1 MAMPKHEKQ
10 PETQP
15 EKVIEFKQVRKH
27 YKDYQALKGISLEV
41 YRGEFIGLLGPNG
54 AGKTTLV
61 EILEGLKMP
70 DSGSVRVLG
79 KSWQQDALYLRHRLS
94 AVLQE
99 TLFINKLRVEE
110 VLKLFGSFYG
120 CSRQRVLAVM
130 EQLELTEKRR
140 TYVEGLSGG
149 QRQRLALG
157 VAIMN
162 EPEIL
167 ILDEPTT
174 GLDPRF
180 RHDTWDILRNLNR
193 EKKST
198 LLLTTHYMEE
208 AEYLCDRIC
217 IMNKGEIIAQGSQ
230 GELLKKH
237 CNGDL
242 IELTTRF
249 PERLQVLSQ
258 HPRVLGYDY
267 DEQKNKIRLMVS
279 DSTRFV
285 AHLFE
290 FAKKANAD
298 IDELIIRKKTL
309 DDLFMTLAGRRFHE

>member
-1 MAMPKHEKQ
+1 MGIQNQE
-10 PETQP
+10 
-15 EKVIEFKQVRKH
+15 EKVIEFNQVKKSF
-27 YKDYQALKGISLEV
+27 KDYQALKGISLDV

-61 EILEGLKMP
+61 EILEGLKKP

-79 KSWQQDALYLRHRLS
+79 KTWQHDAHYLRQRLS
-94 AVLQE
+94 GVLQE
-99 TLFINKLRVEE
+99 TLFINKLKVEE
-110 VLKLFGSFYG
+110 VLTLFGSFYG
-120 CSRQRVLAVM
+120 CSRKRVQDVM
-130 EQLELTEKRR
+130 ELVELTEKHK

-180 RHDTWDILRNLNR
+180 RHDTWDILRKLNR
-193 EKKST
+193 ERQST
-198 LLLTTHYMEE
+198 MLLTTHYMEE

-217 IMNKGEIIAQGSQ
+217 IMNKGEIIAQGSMD
-230 GELLKKH
+230 ELLKKH

-242 IELTTRF
+242 IELSTSF
-249 PERLQVLSQ
+249 PERLQGLSQ
-258 HPRVLGYDY
+258 HSQVLSYEY
-267 DEQKNKIRLMVS
+267 DEKKHKVRMMIN
-279 DSTRFV
+279 DSASFV
-285 AHLFE
+285 AYLFE
-290 FAKKANAD
+290 FAKKVNAD
-298 IDELIIRKKTL
+298 INEFMVRRKTL
-309 DDLFMTLAGRRFHE
+309 DDLFMILAGRRFHE